1 MTSHTLPSQAA
12 GLYDP
17 RYEHDAC
24 GVGMVARLDNQA
36 THEVVT
42 RALRAL
48 ENLEHRGASGADP
61 LTGDGAGILMQMP
74 DELLRAVA
82 GLELPAPGRYGVMM
96 CFLPTDPQARARIEA
111 LLERTVEQEGQR
123 LIGWRDV
130 PVCPEHTGATAAA
143 ARPVIRQLFVGADE
157 NGFDQDAFE
166 RKLYVIRR
174 VVEQAVAAS
183 RDAQSGFY
191 VASGS
196 SRTLNYK
203 GMLISYQLAAFYP
216 DLRDERCK
224 SALGLVH
231 SRFSTNTFPSW
242 ELAHPYRVICH
253 NGEINT
259 VKGNVNWMR
268 ARESDLSSE
277 LFGEDLEK
285 ILPVVT
291 QGNSDSATFDNV
303 LELLMLAGRSL
314 PHAVMM
320 MIPEAFRN
328 RSDLPEELKG
338 FYAFHSCL
346 MEPWDGPASVAFTDG
361 RVVGATLDRNGLRP
375 GRWVI
380 TRDGHVVLG
389 SEIGLLDV
397 PPEDVVR
404 LGRLQPGKLFLVDL
418 EQGRVVDDGEVKHQ
432 IATQRP
438 YGEWYTRNAVRFA
451 EMEPS
456 EQVTL
461 SDLPLQRRQR
471 AFGYTQEDL
480 RVLLEPMARDAAEPI
495 GSMGN
500 DLSLAVL
507 SDQAPPLFS
516 YFKQLFAQVTNP
528 PIDPIR
534 EEIVMSLSTSL
545 GTERNLFDETP
556 EHAHKLE
563 LDQPILLNRELET
576 LRHISHDVFSSRTL
590 DITWPVAEGPAGMA
604 RALQQACERAH
615 EAIAQGVNIIIL
627 SDRRLG
633 PERAAIPSLLA
644 VSSVHHHLVREG
656 TRLRAGIV
664 LESGEPREVH
674 HFATLI
680 GYGASAI
687 NPYVMLETLDHLV
700 AQGRI
705 ARATGS
711 GVGSAMANGDAP
723 AQLTPVE
730 AANNTVKAI
739 GKGLLKTISKMGI
752 STIQSYRGAQIFE
765 AVGLEPAL
773 IDRHFTGTASRIG
786 GVGLEVLATEAL
798 ERHAR
803 AGWAG
808 SSYRPDSLLPVGGV
822 YAWRRDG
829 ERHMWNPETIALVQ
843 HAVRSANGNVAA
855 ALGGD
860 AQAGSEARE
869 SPAFQKYR
877 EYAAA
882 VNDDAARKATLRGLL
897 RFRTADSGAGESG
910 IGESE
915 SGVPGRAPIPLEEV
929 EPAKEIVRRFCTGAM
944 SLGSISREAH
954 ETLAIAMNR
963 LGGRSNTGE
972 GGEDPARFTPDTNGD
987 RRRSAIKQVASGRF
1001 GVTIHYLVN
1010 ADELQIKMAQGA
1022 KPGEGGQL
1030 PGHKVDAYIGSI
1042 RHTTPGVGL
1051 ISPPP
1056 HHDIYSIEDLK
1067 QLIYDLRCA
1076 NPSAQVSV
1084 KLVSEVGVGTV
1095 AAGVSKANADRVLI
1109 SGHDGGTGAS
1119 PLSSIQAAGI
1129 PWEIGLAETQQTL
1142 LLNDLR
1148 SRIVV
1153 QTDGQL
1159 KTGRDVVIAAMLGA
1173 DEMGFSTAPLIATG
1187 CIMMR
1192 ACHLNT
1198 CPVGIA
1204 TQDPELRKR
1213 FKGRPEHVVNFF
1225 FFVAEEVREILASL
1239 GLRTLDEAIG
1249 RVDLLAAERAIEHWK
1264 ARGVDLTHI
1273 LAHIELDEDPAHPAA
1288 RHRVEAPPAVLEDA
1302 LDWELVERSRAVIE
1316 AGALGADGLVG
1327 DPGLVGSA
1335 GLASDA
1341 RLASGD
1347 GLEGGEARVVRTDAI
1362 TREGSRRPRVEIEL
1376 PIRNVNRCVGGI
1388 LSSHIARACGA
1399 KGLPPDSIV
1408 VRMRGSAGQSFGG
1421 WLAPGVTFE
1430 LEGDTNDYTGKGLS
1444 GGVVSVRPPRDVA
1457 PDFVAQ
1463 DNVIVGNT
1471 VLYGATAGRTFF
1483 RGLAGERFG
1492 VRNSG
1497 AWAVVEG
1504 VGDHGCEYMTG
1515 GRVVVLGPTGRNF
1528 AAGMSGGIAYV
1539 LDEAGA
1545 FPARCNMGM
1554 VGFDEISPADAIEL
1568 RAMVE
1573 EHEQRTDSPVA
1584 RDVLGRFDALL
1595 AAGAFVK
1602 VMPHDYKRVLAE
1614 MAEAEA
1620 ERAEGV
1626 PA

>member
-1 MTSHTLPSQAA
+1 
-12 GLYDP
+12 
-17 RYEHDAC
+17 
-24 GVGMVARLDNQA
+24 MVARLDNRP
-36 THEVVT
+36 THEVI
-42 RALRAL
+42 AQAIGAL

-61 LTGDGAGILMQMP
+61 TTGDGAGILMQMP
-74 DELLRAVA
+74 DELLRAV
-82 GLELPAPGRYGVMM
+82 LDFELPPAGRYGVLM
-96 CFLPTDPQARARIEA
+96 CFLPIEDGECARLREQ
-111 LLERTVEQEGQR
+111 LERTVRAEGQR
-123 LIGWRDV
+123 VLGWREV
-130 PVCPEHTGATAAA
+130 PVDAACTGRTAGAC
-143 ARPVIRQLFVGADE
+143 RPAIWQLFVGAVE
-157 NGFDQDAFE
+157 PFDQDAFE

-174 VVEQAVAAS
+174 VCELDPAA
-183 RDAQSGFY
+183 DGLY
-191 VASGS
+191 VTSSS
-196 SRTLNYK
+196 SRTVNYK
-203 GMLISYQLAAFYP
+203 GMLISNQLAGFYP
-216 DLRDERCK
+216 DLCDPRAK
-224 SALGLVH
+224 SAMALVH

-259 VKGNVNWMR
+259 VMGNVSWMR
-268 ARESDLSSE
+268 ARESELQSE
-277 LFGEDLEK
+277 LFGEDLAK
-285 ILPVVT
+285 ILPVVKA
-291 QGNSDSATFDNV
+291 GDSDSATFDRV

-320 MIPEAFRN
+320 MIPEAYRE
-328 RSDLPEELKG
+328 REDLPQELKS
-338 FYAFHSCL
+338 FYAFHACL

-361 RVVGATLDRNGLRP
+361 RVIGATLDRNGLRP
-375 GRWVI
+375 GRWVE
-380 TRDGHVVLG
+380 TVDGLVVLG
-389 SEIGLLDV
+389 SECGLLEI
-397 PPEDVVR
+397 PPERVRR

-418 EQGRVVDDGEVKHQ
+418 QRGCIVEDDEVKRELS
-432 IATQRP
+432 TRRP
-438 YGEWYTRNAVRFA
+438 YGEWYVRNSVHFDDLP
-451 EMEPS
+451 PS
-456 EQVTL
+456 EAVTI
-461 SDLPLQRRQR
+461 SDQPLHARQR

-480 RVLLEPMARDAAEPI
+480 RVLLTPMARDAAEPV

-500 DLSLAVL
+500 DLALAVL

-534 EEIVMSLSTSL
+534 EEIVMSLATSL

-556 EHAHKLE
+556 EHAHKLI
-563 LDQPILLNRELET
+563 LRQPILLNRELET
-576 LRHISHDVFSSRTL
+576 LRHVAHEEFSARTL
-590 DITWPVAEGPAGMA
+590 DITWPIAEGAAGME
-604 RALQQACERAH
+604 RALERLCAH
-615 EAIAQGVNIIIL
+615 SQEAIAEGVNILIL
-627 SDRRLG
+627 SDRSLG
-633 PERAAIPSLLA
+633 PLRAPIPSLLA

-680 GYGASAI
+680 GYGVSAI
-687 NPYVMLETLDHLV
+687 NPYLMLETLDELIFSGLV
-700 AQGRI
+700 PS
-705 ARATGS
+705 TN
-711 GVGSAMANGDAP
+711 GSASTGDGAGKASLSS
-723 AQLTPVE
+723 AQ
-730 AANNTVKAI
+730 AAENVVKAI

-752 STIQSYRGAQIFE
+752 STIQSYRSAQIFE
-765 AVGLEPAL
+765 AVGLSREL

-786 GVGLEVLATEAL
+786 GVGLPELAREAL

-803 AGWAG
+803 AYPA
-808 SSYRPDSLLPVGGV
+808 PHDDLLPVGGV

-829 ERHMWNPETIALVQ
+829 ERHIWNPETIALVQ
-843 HAVRSANGNVAA
+843 RAVRAADDGQIGA
-855 ALGGD
+855 ALAGD
-860 AQAGSEARE
+860 ERAHESVRE
-869 SPAFQKYR
+869 SPAYATYR
-877 EYAAA
+877 EYARA
-882 VNDDAARKATLRGLL
+882 VNEDAARRGTLRGLL
-897 RFRTADSGAGESG
+897 ELRSDRSQIGQQARSGGSSPAPPGSGSAAGGDGRGLEG
-910 IGESE
+910 GGG
-915 SGVPGRAPIPLEEV
+915 GVPLEQV

-972 GGEDPARFTPDTNGD
+972 GGEDPTRFAPDPNGD

-1030 PGHKVDAYIGSI
+1030 PGHKVDKYIGSI

-1076 NPSAQVSV
+1076 NPQAQVSV

-1119 PLSSIQAAGI
+1119 PLSSIQAAGV

-1142 LLNDLR
+1142 LLNELR

-1159 KTGRDVVIAAMLGA
+1159 KTGRDVLIAALLGA
-1173 DEMGFSTAPLIATG
+1173 DEMGFSTGPLIATG

-1213 FKGRPEHVVNFF
+1213 FQGTPEHVVNYF
-1225 FFVAEEVREILASL
+1225 FFVAEEVRELLASL
-1239 GLRTLDEAIG
+1239 GLRSLDEAIG
-1249 RVDLLAAERAIEHWK
+1249 RVDLLRAGRAIDHWK

-1273 LAHIELDEDPAHPAA
+1273 LTHVDLVPAHPENPEGGDSEPMP
-1288 RHRVEAPPAVLEDA
+1288 RRRVQPPPAVLDDA
-1302 LDWELVERSRAVIE
+1302 LDWQLVERAGPAIE
-1316 AGALGADGLVG
+1316 
-1327 DPGLVGSA
+1327 
-1335 GLASDA
+1335 
-1341 RLASGD
+1341 R
-1347 GLEGGEARVVRTDAI
+1347 GERVTVQ
-1362 TREGSRRPRVEIEL
+1362 L

-1388 LSSHIARACGA
+1388 LSSHIARAHGA
-1399 KGLPPDSIV
+1399 EGLQPDSIV
-1408 VRMRGSAGQSFGG
+1408 VDFEGSAGQSFGG
-1421 WLAPGVTFE
+1421 WLAPGVTFT
-1430 LEGDTNDYTGKGLS
+1430 LRGDANDYAGKGLS
-1444 GGVVSVRPPRDVA
+1444 GGVVAVRPREGMNA
-1457 PDFVAQ
+1457 DFAAER
-1463 DNVIVGNT
+1463 NVIVGNT
-1471 VLYGATAGRTFF
+1471 VLYGATSGRAFF
-1483 RGLAGERFG
+1483 RGLAGERFA

-1497 AWAVVEG
+1497 ASAVVEG

-1539 LDEAGA
+1539 LDEQGDFA
-1545 FPARCNMGM
+1545 ARCNVGM
-1554 VGFDEISPADAIEL
+1554 VDLEGLAGGRGANDAIEL
-1568 RAMVE
+1568 RALIS

-1584 RDVLGRFDALL
+1584 RRVLADWEQLL
-1595 AAGAFVK
+1595 ARGAFVK
-1602 VMPHDYKRVLAE
+1602 VMPTDYRRVLAE
-1614 MAEAEA
+1614 LAEEEA
-1620 ERAEGV
+1620 QAEGV
-1626 PA
+1626 AAA